1 MADRE
6 NGRVQC
12 FDLDGEF
19 VKTVKPSEFGSRI
32 FSTAYTK
39 ANGMLAQ
46 QLMLLQFITNETCRR
61 ATPRSIG
68 S

>member
-1 MADRE
+1 MSVKVCVADRE

-39 ANGMLAQ
+39 ANG
-46 QLMLLQFITNETCRR
+46 T
-61 ATPRSIG
+61 
-68 S
+68 